1 MDKLNVLIKK
11 YAEVKNNLVKT
22 KLNLELTTQR
32 LYNEWKTQNPKDR
45 TAMDKVVAVLRE
57 TSDELIQAEQE
68 YIEAQLE
75 YNKIKAIYDVV
86 VNMLSN
92 PNFNKDDVKSI
103 LNNLEWK
110 ELLC

>member
-1 MDKLNVLIKK
+1 MDKLTQLVKK

-57 TSDELIQAEQE
+57 TSDELIQAEQK
-68 YIEAQLE
+68 YIEAQFE
-75 YNKIKAIYDVV
+75 YNKVKSLYDVV

-92 PNFNKDDVKSI
+92 PNFSKDDVKSI
-103 LNNLEWK
+103 LDDLE
-110 ELLC
+110 